1 MGWNNWKVYSLCRQM
16 PMQTIYGPTLTEGRG
31 EKAPGQDFTDFFIK
45 KCKIDGNV
53 ADQLMLTQLEVS

>member
-1 MGWNNWKVYSLCRQM
+1 M

>member
-1 MGWNNWKVYSLCRQM
+1 M
-16 PMQTIYGPTLTEGRG
+16 PMQTIYGQTLTEGRG